1 MRMQSSLVDICRCK
15 NHSRTSYISCIQNCS
30 YMHILTFA
38 YVVIYLGIWRWD
50 LYGRGFS
57 PSLKSAF
64 CSLSGVSQWSEV
76 QFFLY
81 IASRA
86 LYRLLRLCARSR
98 SLVEECAHEERVSC
112 KENRLDGIWRSS
124 ESCYHCLCSTPRSNL
139 NYEAT
144 QIPSSNVSVRVHRL
158 PPAVVYSYSNPPHFV
173 QSTFS
178 GTLAGRSN
186 ETILQLLRHSPA

>member
-1 MRMQSSLVDICRCK
+1 MHSELLIYAYTYICLYSHLSRNLALGPLRTRLLSFSEVGFLFTFRRVSMVRSSILPVHRFQSFVQ
-15 NHSRTSYISCIQNCS
+15 T
-30 YMHILTFA
+30 
-38 YVVIYLGIWRWD
+38 
-50 LYGRGFS
+50 
-57 PSLKSAF
+57 SAF
-64 CSLSGVSQWSEV
+64 VRPE
-76 QFFLY
+76 
-81 IASRA
+81 
-86 LYRLLRLCARSR
+86 
-98 SLVEECAHEERVSC
+98 SLVEECAYEERVSC